1 MTEQPEVTSL
11 SAAQFVEHH
20 IPRSGHMLYARDYPG
35 QGPAYVLLHGFP
47 DNLHIYDY
55 VVPLITR
62 TGRRVVVFDFLGFG
76 QSDKPAPSAFHY
88 DFEQPAGDLSAV
100 VDTLKLDKFIPIGHD
115 SGGPCAVNYALDKP
129 ERIAWLCLMNTYYA
143 NATTLRFPELIELF
157 GNPML
162 KNLAKAF
169 ASNPEQMAWLLKFQK
184 QSFQVNMSPELKN
197 RFDSLL
203 QPIIHANFEGGA
215 GPAFMQ
221 VTSHLRESVAYNTK
235 RLSEVAKF
243 APKVNLIWGVQDPY
257 LTQDAAASIAGLFI
271 HATVKP
277 VQTGHW
283 LMVDA
288 PEQVADLL
296 LAGP

>member
-1 MTEQPEVTSL
+1 MTEQPEVTPL

-184 QSFQVNMSPELKN
+184 QRFQVNMSPELKN

-243 APKVNLIWGVQDPY
+243 AAATMLRLNLSRPSEKN
-257 LTQDAAASIAGLFI
+257 A
-271 HATVKP
+271 
-277 VQTGHW
+277 
-283 LMVDA
+283 
-288 PEQVADLL
+288 
-296 LAGP
+296 